1 MSRFEIHPIQ
11 EQSLSEVAD
20 FFASWRKR
28 EEQSSATHLNGDSN
42 PSRIESIAYLRW
54 LLVENPARNGAMD
67 LGYCVRDRS
76 GAAVGAILTFPCE
89 FVRGGKRLKAL
100 CGASLFVN
108 GEASIQGFIIL
119 KKFLNTAGYDFFFTT
134 TCNAT
139 AGALWN
145 KLPGHHSIPNSEST
159 YILPLRFE
167 RLFEAFA
174 ENKKFHPWLV
184 ASLRAAG
191 SIGSAIVRVTKK
203 PSRNLKVVPCRDW
216 EKLSELARKHRNP
229 EWITNERSAKFL
241 EWRYGNGVAGVRKE
255 LYSFADR
262 SGNEGWFA
270 ISSGL
275 TGGEKKFQATEL
287 LDFVWPDKKVDPR
300 EIVSA
305 IVALSSSTSDALY
318 MRPRIGVPFKEFSR
332 LVLRRNLSSP
342 QYYVMP
348 GKGNEHLEPA
358 AFDFVLADGD
368 SRP

>member
-1 MSRFEIHPIQ
+1 MSRFEIQPIQ
-11 EQSLSEVAD
+11 EQSLSEVAN

-28 EEQSSATHLNGDSN
+28 EEQSSAAHPNGDSN
-42 PSRIESIAYLRW
+42 PSRIESAAYLRW
-54 LLVENPARNGAMD
+54 LLVENPARNGVTD
-67 LGYCVRDRS
+67 LGYCVRDQNGS
-76 GAAVGAILTFPCE
+76 VVGAILTFPCE
-89 FVRGGKRLKAL
+89 FGRGGKRLKAL

-108 GEASIQGFIIL
+108 NEASIQGFIIL

-145 KLPGHHSIPNSEST
+145 KLPGHHAIPNSEST
-159 YILPLRFE
+159 YVLPFRIEKLLE
-167 RLFEAFA
+167 VFA
-174 ENKKFHPWLV
+174 ENRKFHPGL
-184 ASLRAAG
+184 AALLQAAG
-191 SIGSAIVRVTKK
+191 RIGSAIVRVTKK
-203 PSRNLKVVPCRDW
+203 SSRNLKVVPCRDW
-216 EKLSELARKHRNP
+216 EKLSDLARMHRNP

-241 EWRYGNGVAGVRKE
+241 EWRYGNSVAGVRKE
-255 LYSFADR
+255 LYSFTDQ

-270 ISSGL
+270 ISSGS
-275 TGGEKKFQATEL
+275 TGGEKTFQATEL

-305 IVALSSSTSDALY
+305 VVALSSSTSDALY
-318 MRPRIGVPFKEFSR
+318 LRPRIGVPLKELSR
-332 LVLRRNLSSP
+332 LVMRRSLTSP
-342 QYYVMP
+342 QCYVMP